1 MTTTMMKMMPTRF
14 NDDGEDAAD
23 ADADADD
30 SSADEDTG
38 DAAVRAAPRSWQRT
52 AGTDRDPR
60 GGRGMACAGTAQPS
74 SKRRSCMLKRAAMG
88 ASGAAPRATPRAMTM
103 AGETTNSNGPQA
115 ASSKLNKCS
124 PHPSEVRPPPNAKS
138 TDSHAR
144 CSRAAPHEV
153 RRAHTP
159 RQEKE
164 AVPCEP
170 GRNVDSLH
178 GRRSTAQRRVVDAGW
193 LTPLSAAP
201 EQSTAKSSAAA
212 HTD

>member
-1 MTTTMMKMMPTRF
+1 MG
-14 NDDGEDAAD
+14 NDSNALVRSAGLEVRTLYKPADFDGGGSPATAEQQDKLIPV
-23 ADADADD
+23 
-30 SSADEDTG
+30 
-38 DAAVRAAPRSWQRT
+38 AVAVAE
-52 AGTDRDPR
+52 PR
-60 GGRGMACAGTAQPS
+60 GKGRSPHGRELETPELHARARGHGG
-74 SKRRSCMLKRAAMG
+74 KRRS
-88 ASGAAPRATPRAMTM
+88 P
-103 AGETTNSNGPQA
+103 AGHAEGDGWRNNEQQR
-115 ASSKLNKCS
+115 ASSGLRQAKCS

-193 LTPLSAAP
+193 LTPRSAAP
-201 EQSTAKSSAAA
+201 EQSTAESSAAA
-212 HTD
+212 HID